1 MRHIG
6 GKYHTEGDIYKYDGE
21 LIPRDEPVILFRGR
35 DRLVSQV
42 LEFYYTLRS
51 KITDPEQNLVLL
63 KKDIDEI
70 VAWQKANPDKV
81 RTPR

>member
-1 MRHIG
+1 MRQIG

-21 LIPRDEPVILFRGR
+21 LIPSDEPVILFRGR
-35 DRLVSQV
+35 DRLVPQV
-42 LEFYYTLRS
+42 LDFYYALRS
-51 KITDPEQNLVLL
+51 KITEPEQHLELL
-63 KKDIDEI
+63 KKDMDDI